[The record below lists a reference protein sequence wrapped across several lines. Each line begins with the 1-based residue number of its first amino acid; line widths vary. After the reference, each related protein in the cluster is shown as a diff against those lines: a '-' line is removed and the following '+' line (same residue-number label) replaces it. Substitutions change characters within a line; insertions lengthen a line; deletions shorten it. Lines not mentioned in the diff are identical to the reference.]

1 MGAPRVLSIVGKSG
15 SGKTTLLEALLPR
28 LKARGLK
35 VGTLKHDVHG
45 FRMDHEGKDT
55 YRHFA
60 AGADRVVIAGPG
72 ETALRERCGE
82 PPAAEALV
90 ERFMEGMDLVLT
102 EGYRT
107 GSWPKVEVVRRA
119 RSERPLCAGDPR
131 LVALVTDLPGPWG
144 VRVFGLGEAE
154 ALAAW
159 IAEEFLEKGAP

>member
-1 MGAPRVLSIVGKSG
+1 VAPRVLSIVGKSG
-15 SGKTTLLEALLPR
+15 SGKTTLIEALLPL

-72 ETALRERCGE
+72 ETALRERCAE
-82 PPAAEALV
+82 PPPAEALV
-90 ERFMEGMDLVLT
+90 ARFMEGMDLVLT

-107 GSWPKVEVVRRA
+107 GAWPKVEVVRRA
-119 RSERPLCAGDPR
+119 RSEGPLCAGDR
-131 LVALVTDLPGPWG
+131 HLVAVVTDLPGPWE
-144 VRVFGLGEAE
+144 VRSFALDDAE

-159 IAEEFLEKGAP
+159 IAGEFLQKGAP

>member
-1 MGAPRVLSIVGKSG
+1 MDGPRVLSIVGRSG
-15 SGKTTLLEALLPR
+15 SGKTTLIEALLPF
-28 LKARGLK
+28 LKARGLN

-55 YRHFA
+55 FRHFA

-72 ETALRERCGE
+72 ETALRERRSE
-82 PPAAEALV
+82 PPEAQTLV
-90 ERFMEGMDLVLT
+90 ARFMEGMDLVLT

-119 RSERPLCAGDPR
+119 RSESPLCAEDPS

-144 VRVFGLGEAE
+144 VRTFALGDVE

-159 IAEEFLEKGAP
+159 IVEEFLRKGTP